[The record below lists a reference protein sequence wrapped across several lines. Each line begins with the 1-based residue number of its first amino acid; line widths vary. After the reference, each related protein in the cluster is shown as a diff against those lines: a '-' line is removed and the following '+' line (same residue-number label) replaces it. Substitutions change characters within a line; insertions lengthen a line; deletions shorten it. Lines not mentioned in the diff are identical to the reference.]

1 MSNNAHIILQ
11 QIIEDQRKDLE
22 ITQTVNKFFGNFS
35 AIQLLKNHELS
46 YEEIEKG
53 DVDGSLD
60 GGIDNFYIFING
72 DLIDWNCFDI
82 SESQSDKGDSEEVT
96 LNINYIKEKYKKNIE
111 IEIILIQSKLE
122 NSFNETPITKL
133 KDSLGNLLNLDNN
146 LNDFNQRY
154 NSPVIEAFSAFRA
167 IYLNLISRRCDVLFN
182 IFYTSKGSEIHPNV
196 RDQANELKSI
206 IESKITNTKA
216 EISFVGAQRLIDL
229 YQKIPNTDF
238 ELNLVEN
245 TISNNS
251 SSYICLVNIK
261 EFFRFITD
269 DNQIL
274 VKHIFESNVR
284 DYQGANNVNSEISK
298 TLQDNKTEDFW
309 WLNNGVTIL
318 STQVTPRTNKQ
329 LIIQNPEIVNG
340 LQTSSE
346 IYRYFKENPQIIK
359 DDESRNV
366 LVRVIVPSSEEV
378 RDKIIKATNSQT
390 QIPKSSLRATDPI
403 HRQIE
408 TYLKTK
414 EYYYDRRKNF
424 YKNEGKKPKQII
436 SIPFMSQC
444 LISVLMQKPDY
455 ARARPSS
462 LLDDDSSYNLLYS
475 EKTPLNVFYIVS
487 HIGKKIEALYRNI
500 EGLES
505 NQSSDIKFHILYS
518 VFCLAV
524 KSHKPNV
531 GNVDKINEESVL
543 ENIDEAVKIVRKLYL
558 ENGGN
563 NKTAKSQKFKERLIN
578 EIQEVIKKKDIDFSV
593 VT

>member
-1 MSNNAHIILQ
+1 M
-11 QIIEDQRKDLE
+11 
-22 ITQTVNKFFGNFS
+22 
-35 AIQLLKNHELS
+35 
-46 YEEIEKG
+46 
-53 DVDGSLD
+53 
-60 GGIDNFYIFING
+60 
-72 DLIDWNCFDI
+72 
-82 SESQSDKGDSEEVT
+82 
-96 LNINYIKEKYKKNIE
+96 
-111 IEIILIQSKLE
+111 
-122 NSFNETPITKL
+122 
-133 KDSLGNLLNLDNN
+133 
-146 LNDFNQRY
+146 
-154 NSPVIEAFSAFRA
+154 
-167 IYLNLISRRCDVLFN
+167 
-182 IFYTSKGSEIHPNV
+182 
-196 RDQANELKSI
+196 
-206 IESKITNTKA
+206 
-216 EISFVGAQRLIDL
+216 
-229 YQKIPNTDF
+229 
-238 ELNLVEN
+238 
-245 TISNNS
+245 
-251 SSYICLVNIK
+251 
-261 EFFRFITD
+261 
-269 DNQIL
+269 
-274 VKHIFESNVR
+274 
-284 DYQGANNVNSEISK
+284 
-298 TLQDNKTEDFW
+298 
-309 WLNNGVTIL
+309 
-318 STQVTPRTNKQ
+318 
-329 LIIQNPEIVNG
+329 
-340 LQTSSE
+340 
-346 IYRYFKENPQIIK
+346 
-359 DDESRNV
+359 
-366 LVRVIVPSSEEV
+366 
-378 RDKIIKATNSQT
+378 
-390 QIPKSSLRATDPI
+390 RATDPI